1 MATLT
6 RRGALQ
12 VTASLDHVAQIIQ
25 QNHAALGIDQKI
37 ATDFAYRC
45 DLLSDAIERRAA
57 AVEKAAA
64 SKVADEN
71 TSILGDTG
79 NNDPAT
85 IGEDVGGPLEIVEP
99 PSEPWMDG
107 HFSQQN
113 FRQLGEAQ
121 EQGDLGPVFLNQKL
135 AALEAQIAGIKKILA
150 KSL

>member
-1 MATLT
+1 MATLS

-12 VTASLDHVAQIIQ
+12 VTSSLDRVAQLIQ
-25 QNHAALGIDQKI
+25 QNHAVLGIDKKI

-57 AVEKAAA
+57 VA
-64 SKVADEN
+64 KVADEN

-135 AALEAQIAGIKKILA
+135 ASLEAQITGIKKLIA

>member
-12 VTASLDHVAQIIQ
+12 VTSSLDRVAHVIQ
-25 QNHAALGIDQKI
+25 QNFAVLGIDQKI

-57 AVEKAAA
+57 AVE
-64 SKVADEN
+64 KVADEN

-135 AALEAQIAGIKKILA
+135 AALEAQLAGIKKLIA

>member
-45 DLLSDAIERRAA
+45 DLLSDAIERR
-57 AVEKAAA
+57 AAA

-121 EQGDLGPVFLNQKL
+121 EQGDLGPVFLNKKL